1 MQGYTGFDLD
11 FSLTQLKIAPIFPDL
26 PENWKP
32 LLIPLI
38 PSQKV

>member
-26 PENWKP
+26 YTENP
-32 LLIPLI
+32 
-38 PSQKV
+38 